1 MKLNKSLLLKIITV
15 LIYFLFITFPFAQ
28 LTRLNF
34 FNPPVKLYLHDLI
47 ISALIITY
55 IFYHF
60 ANKKNYTWPVL
71 TKPLLIFSGFAFLSL
86 IIAIPKYQFEQIFI
100 SSLYLIRWLSYSS
113 LYFIFSTKKIRSQL
127 KISLANLLIYVSLAS
142 AGLGIIQYLFLPDTR
157 FLKFSGWDDH
167 YYRLIAGFADPGF
180 SAIIFLLGLILILNK
195 FKKNLKNIL
204 YIILLTISLLLTYSR
219 SAYLALLFALF
230 TLSIIKKNYKVIII
244 SSLIVLISLPLLPR
258 PGGDGVKLERVFS
271 IFNRVDNFKQGI
283 DIFRQSPVFGI
294 GFNTLRYQ
302 KQKLGFTSEDWQTSH
317 SASGLDSSLLLV
329 LATTGILGFTAYLYL
344 LKNIWQISNLTKISL
359 SALLIHSLFNNS
371 LFYPWVLI
379 WLWSIS
385 SLKENN

>member
-1 MKLNKSLLLKIITV
+1 MKLNKSLLLKIITA
-15 LIYFLFITFPFAQ
+15 LIYALFIAFPFGQ

-34 FNPPVKLYLHDLI
+34 FSPQIKLYLHDLI
-47 ISALIITY
+47 ISALIIAC
-55 IFYHF
+55 IFHYL
-60 ANKKNYTWPVL
+60 ANKKNYSWPVL
-71 TKPLLIFSGFAFLSL
+71 TKSLLIFSGFAFLSL
-86 IIAIPKYQFEQIFI
+86 LIAIPKYQFKQIFI
-100 SSLYLIRWLSYSS
+100 SSLYLIRWLSYTS
-113 LYFIFSTKKIRSQL
+113 LYFIFSNKKIRSQL
-127 KISLANLLIYVSLAS
+127 KISLENLLIYASLAS

-167 YYRLIAGFADPGF
+167 YYRLIAAFADPGF

-195 FKKNLKNIL
+195 FKKNLKNTL
-204 YIILLTISLLLTYSR
+204 YIILLTIPLLLTYSR
-219 SAYLALLFALF
+219 GSYLALLFALF
-230 TLSIIKKNYKVIII
+230 TLSIIKKNYKIIII
-244 SSLIVLISLPLLPR
+244 SLLILLISLSFLPR
-258 PGGDGVKLERVFS
+258 PGGEGVKLERVFS
-271 IFNRVDNFKQGI
+271 IFARVDNFKQGI
-283 DIFRQSPVFGI
+283 TVFQQSPIFGI
-294 GFNTLRYQ
+294 GFNTMRYQ
-302 KQKLGFTSEDWQTSH
+302 KQKLGLVGQDSQTSH

-344 LKNIWQISNLTKISL
+344 LKNIWQISNLTKVSL